1 MTPQDQTQ
9 DYRPASRPFTGRHML
24 LCMVAF
30 FGVIIAV
37 NLTMATLAN
46 LSWTGLI
53 VKNSYVASQNFNDHL
68 RAGRA
73 QAALGWASTLT
84 YDDARLTFALRDKSG
99 ALLKAD
105 SVRVEI
111 GRPATETSDRTLA
124 LSAGDDG
131 QFSAVQD
138 LAPGQW
144 DLRATAR
151 VGEQIYVRE
160 TRILVRR

>member
-1 MTPQDQTQ
+1 MTPHDQMQ
-9 DYRPASRPFTGRHML
+9 DYRPAARPFTGKHML

-53 VKNSYVASQNFNDHL
+53 VKNSYVASQNFNEHL

-73 QAALGWASTLT
+73 QTALGWASTLD
-84 YDDARLTFALRDKSG
+84 YDGTRLTFALSDKSG
-99 ALLKAD
+99 APVTAD

-111 GRPATETSDRTLA
+111 GRPATETSDRTVT

-131 QFSAVQD
+131 TFSTEQD
-138 LAPGQW
+138 LATGQW

-151 VGEQIYVRE
+151 VGEQVYIRE
-160 TRILVRR
+160 ARILVRQ

>member
-1 MTPQDQTQ
+1 MTPQDQIQ
-9 DYRPASRPFTGRHML
+9 DYRPAARPFTGKHML

-30 FGVIIAV
+30 FGVIIMV

-53 VKNSYVASQNFNDHL
+53 VKNSYVASQNFNEHL

-84 YDDARLTFALRDKSG
+84 YDNARLTFALRDRSG

-124 LSAGDDG
+124 LSAGGDG
-131 QFSAVQD
+131 HFSAVQD

-151 VGEQIYVRE
+151 VDEQVYVRE
-160 TRILVRR
+160 ARILVRR

>member
-9 DYRPASRPFTGRHML
+9 DYRPATRPFTGKRML
-24 LCMVAF
+24 FCMVAF

-53 VKNSYVASQNFNDHL
+53 VKNSYVASQKFNDHL

-84 YDDARLTFALRDKSG
+84 YDNARLTFTLHDKSG
-99 ALLKAD
+99 ALLPAD

-111 GRPATETSDRTLA
+111 GRPATETSDRTLV
-124 LSAGDDG
+124 LSPGEDG
-131 QFSAVQD
+131 HFSAMQD

-151 VGEQIYVRE
+151 VGEQIYIRE
-160 TRILVRR
+160 ARIFAKP